1 MKNNKNGAA
10 NMVKT
15 SKYFYLSNYYSS
27 ENKENKEDY
36 ELFVSLSNTSKF
48 LNSKGLVTSASFST
62 PSKKWEFQDKTTL
75 FVHIY
80 NENIEWTESPALFVE
95 DIKSEPLGKKTYIAV
110 DLFQQQ
116 VSIFT
121 GKETRK
127 INFAE
132 FNDVLEHHKF
142 IEVYFTKEVL
152 LGKGVDASALN
163 FFVK

>member
-1 MKNNKNGAA
+1 MKNNKNCSA
-10 NMVKT
+10 NSVKT
-15 SKYFYLSNYYSS
+15 GRYFYLSNYYSS
-27 ENKENKEDY
+27 EDKNKKEDY
-36 ELFVSLSNTSKF
+36 KLFTSLSNISEF
-48 LNSKGLVTSASFST
+48 LNKKGLVTSASFSI
-62 PSKKWEFQDKTTL
+62 PKKKWDFQDKTTL
-75 FVHIY
+75 MVHIY
-80 NENIEWTESPALFVE
+80 NEDVEWTESPALFIE
-95 DIKSEPLGKKTYIAV
+95 DIKNEPLGKKTYVGI
-110 DLFQQQ
+110 DLFQQK

-121 GKETRK
+121 GGETRE

>member
-1 MKNNKNGAA
+1 MKNNKNCSA
-10 NMVKT
+10 NSVKT
-15 SKYFYLSNYYSS
+15 GRYFYLSNYHSS
-27 ENKENKEDY
+27 EDKNKKEDY
-36 ELFVSLSNTSKF
+36 KLFTSLSNISRW
-48 LNSKGLVTSASFST
+48 LNSKGLTTSASFST
-62 PSKKWEFQDKTTL
+62 PKKRWDFQDKTSL
-75 FVHIY
+75 LIHIY
-80 NENIEWTESPALFVE
+80 NEDVEWEENQALFVE
-95 DIKSEPLGKKTYIAV
+95 DIKNESLSKKTYIAV

-152 LGKGVDASALN
+152 LGKEVDASALN

>member
-36 ELFVSLSNTSKF
+36 ELFVSLSNISEF
-48 LNSKGLVTSASFST
+48 LNKKGLVTSASFSI
-62 PSKKWEFQDKTTL
+62 PKKKWDFQDKTTL
-75 FVHIY
+75 MVHIY
-80 NENIEWTESPALFVE
+80 NEDVEWTESPALFIE
-95 DIKSEPLGKKTYIAV
+95 DIKNEPLGKRAYVSV
-110 DLFQQQ
+110 DLFQQK

-121 GKETRK
+121 GGEIRE
-127 INFAE
+127 INFKE

>member
-27 ENKENKEDY
+27 KNKENKEDY

-80 NENIEWTESPALFVE
+80 NEDIEWTESPALFVE

-110 DLFQQQ
+110 DLFQQR

-121 GKETRK
+121 GGEVRE
-127 INFAE
+127 INFKE

>member
-1 MKNNKNGAA
+1 MKNNKNCSA
-10 NMVKT
+10 NSVKT
-15 SKYFYLSNYYSS
+15 GRYFYLSNYYSS
-27 ENKENKEDY
+27 EDKNKKEDY
-36 ELFVSLSNTSKF
+36 KLFTSLSNISEF
-48 LNSKGLVTSASFST
+48 LNKKGLVTSASFSI
-62 PSKKWEFQDKTTL
+62 PKKKWDFQDKTTL
-75 FVHIY
+75 MVHIY
-80 NENIEWTESPALFVE
+80 NEDVEWTESPALFIE
-95 DIKSEPLGKKTYIAV
+95 DIKNEPLGKKTYIAV

>member
-80 NENIEWTESPALFVE
+80 NEDVEWTESPALFIE
-95 DIKSEPLGKKTYIAV
+95 DIKNEPLGKRAYVSV
-110 DLFQQQ
+110 DLFQQK

-121 GKETRK
+121 GGEVRE
-127 INFAE
+127 INFKE

>member
-80 NENIEWTESPALFVE
+80 NEDIEWTESPALFVE

-110 DLFQQQ
+110 DLFQQK
-116 VSIFT
+116 VNIFT
-121 GKETRK
+121 GGEARE
-127 INFAE
+127 INFKE
-132 FNDVLEHHKF
+132 FNDVLERHKF

>member
-1 MKNNKNGAA
+1 MKNITNNAA

-15 SKYFYLSNYYSS
+15 SRYFYLSNYYSS
-27 ENKENKEDY
+27 EDRNKKEDY
-36 ELFVSLSNTSKF
+36 KLFTSLSNISEF

-80 NENIEWTESPALFVE
+80 NEDIEWTESPALFVE

-110 DLFQQQ
+110 DLFQQK

-121 GKETRK
+121 GGETRE
-127 INFAE
+127 INFKE
-132 FNDVLEHHKF
+132 FNDVLGRHKF

>member
-80 NENIEWTESPALFVE
+80 NEDIEWTESPALFVE

-110 DLFQQQ
+110 DLFQQR

-121 GKETRK
+121 GGEVRE
-127 INFAE
+127 INFKE
-132 FNDVLEHHKF
+132 FNDVLEHHKL

>member
-10 NMVKT
+10 NSVKT
-15 SKYFYLSNYYSS
+15 SKYFYLSNYHSS
-27 ENKENKEDY
+27 ENKNNKEDY
-36 ELFVSLSNTSKF
+36 ELFVSLSKTSKF

-62 PSKKWEFQDKTTL
+62 PKKRWEFQDKTSL
-75 FVHIY
+75 LIHIY
-80 NENIEWTESPALFVE
+80 SEDIEWEENQALFVE

-110 DLFQQQ
+110 DLFQQR

-121 GKETRK
+121 GGEVRE
-127 INFAE
+127 INFKE
-132 FNDVLEHHKF
+132 FNDVLERHKF

>member
-1 MKNNKNGAA
+1 MKNTINNAA

-15 SKYFYLSNYYSS
+15 GRYFYLSNYYSS
-27 ENKENKEDY
+27 ENKNNKEDY

-80 NENIEWTESPALFVE
+80 NEDIEWTENPALFVE
-95 DIKSEPLGKKTYIAV
+95 DIKSEPLGKKTYISV
-110 DLFQQQ
+110 DLFQQK

-121 GKETRK
+121 GGETRE
-127 INFAE
+127 INFKE
-132 FNDVLEHHKF
+132 FNDVLERHKF

>member
-80 NENIEWTESPALFVE
+80 NEDIEWTESPALFVE

-110 DLFQQQ
+110 DLFQQR

-121 GKETRK
+121 GGEVRE
-127 INFAE
+127 INFKE

>member
-1 MKNNKNGAA
+1 
-10 NMVKT
+10 MVKT

-80 NENIEWTESPALFVE
+80 NEDIEWTESPALFVE
-95 DIKSEPLGKKTYIAV
+95 DIKSEPLGKKAYIAV
-110 DLFQQQ
+110 DLFQQK

-121 GKETRK
+121 GGEVRE
-127 INFAE
+127 INFKE

>member
-80 NENIEWTESPALFVE
+80 NEDIEWTESPALFVE
-95 DIKSEPLGKKTYIAV
+95 DIKSEPLRKKTYIAV
-110 DLFQQQ
+110 DLFQQR

-121 GKETRK
+121 GGEVRE
-127 INFAE
+127 INFKE

-152 LGKGVDASALN
+152 LGKGVDVSALN